1 MHAGVV
7 AVKDFKM
14 VDKNSDEYIFLIT
27 KDHISD
33 GADEGAIG
41 SSGVVLSPDEIKSHP
56 DRIHFKM
63 YDDDAE
69 LYYEGFSIGGQGFE
83 PLDDFGM
90 PNAGCTDIKQR
101 NKETGKYES
110 L

>member
-1 MHAGVV
+1 MIN
-7 AVKDFKM
+7 KDS
-14 VDKNSDEYIFLIT
+14 DKYAWLIT
-27 KDHISD
+27 KDRIEN
-33 GADEGAIG
+33 GADEGQQY
-41 SSGVVLSPDEIKSHP
+41 SSGNELSAEEIRSHP

-63 YDDDAE
+63 YDDDSI
-69 LYYEGFSIGGQGFE
+69 LYYEGFSVGGQGFE